1 MPPNPRSSGGV
12 VGSEMEID
20 RPATSGEGL
29 RTYYITKIEELMLT
43 VTDKRQNT
51 RRLQVRQDRKDIK
64 IISHHP
70 SLSRL
75 NVTS

>member
-1 MPPNPRSSGGV
+1 
-12 VGSEMEID
+12 MEID

-51 RRLQVRQDRKDIK
+51 RRLQVRERERRSAGNPDNNNN
-64 IISHHP
+64 
-70 SLSRL
+70 LSRL